1 VKNHPLANALASTA
15 RLVSGAKPIWKGCEP
30 ADGRRVYFAN
40 HTSHLDAVVLWSCL
54 PPSLRAN
61 TRPVAARDYW
71 QHGRVRPYLAAH
83 VFKALLI
90 DRVPAADGPRGPS
103 AIDLMLDALNESSLI
118 LFPEGTRGR
127 RDVVAPFRAGLWKIA
142 SERTDVDFVPVHLEN
157 LNRILPKGEVLPVP
171 LLSRVT
177 FGAPMRLDAGETRD
191 AFLERARAAVAA
203 LGDA

>member
-1 VKNHPLANALASTA
+1 MRNHPLANALAATA

-30 ADGRRVYFAN
+30 SGARRVYFAN
-40 HTSHLDAVVLWSCL
+40 HTSHLDAVVLWACL
-54 PPSLRAN
+54 PPELRAS

-71 QHGRVRPYLAAH
+71 RHGRVRPYLAAN
-83 VFKALLI
+83 VFRALLI
-90 DRVPAADGPRGPS
+90 DRVPPADGPRGPS
-103 AIDLMLDALNESSLI
+103 AVDVMLEALNAASLI

-127 RDVVAPFRAGLWKIA
+127 GDVVAPFRAGLHRLA
-142 SERTDVDFVPVHLEN
+142 SARPDVELVPVHLEN

-177 FGAPMRLDAGETRD
+177 FGAPVHLEVDETRD

-203 LGDA
+203 LGDE

>member
-1 VKNHPLANALASTA
+1 MTNHPPSNPLASTA
-15 RLVSGAKPIWKGCEP
+15 RLVSGAKPIWRGCAP
-30 ADGRRVYFAN
+30 AEVRRVYFAN

-54 PPSLRAN
+54 PPALRAS

-71 QHGRVRPYLAAH
+71 KQGRVRPYLAANA
-83 VFKALLI
+83 FRALLI

-103 AIDLMLDALNESSLI
+103 AVDLMLDALQTSSLI

-127 RDVVAPFRAGLWKIA
+127 GDVVAPFRAGLYKLA
-142 SERTDVDFVPVHLEN
+142 AARSDVEFIPVHLEN

-177 FGAPMRLDAGETRD
+177 FGAPMRLDAAETRD

-203 LGDA
+203 LGET

>member
-1 VKNHPLANALASTA
+1 MRSHPLANALASTA
-15 RLVSGAKPIWKGCEP
+15 RLVSGAKPIWRGCQP
-30 ADGRRVYFAN
+30 ADVRRVYFAN
-40 HTSHLDAVVLWSCL
+40 HTSHLDAVVLWACL
-54 PPSLRAN
+54 PSSLRAN

-83 VFKALLI
+83 VFRALLI
-90 DRVPAADGPRGPS
+90 DRKPPADGTRGPS
-103 AIDLMLDALNESSLI
+103 AIDLMLEALDTSSLI

-127 RDVVAPFRAGLWKIA
+127 GDVVAAFRAGLHKLA
-142 SERTDVDFVPVHLEN
+142 SAKPDVELVPVHLEN

-203 LGDA
+203 LGDT